1 MKPVLMCFLVFSVS
15 LKAQNLKIEY
25 QVRFNDLYDRGR
37 SDRLHA
43 GYLLISG
50 GLSRYFT
57 IEHEKYK
64 PKNEHDILLMPDT
77 ANQVFTNM
85 STGMLVSQESDMRG
99 KAFFVSDSLYP
110 MKWEIGS
117 EERNID
123 SLKCIKA
130 ECNFRG
136 RRYIAWFATEIP
148 LPYGPWKMGGLPGLI
163 VDLQDADE
171 NMLVKLK
178 TISSQEQSLTMPA
191 VIRYSKEE
199 HMAEIRKLI
208 SRLKD
213 NARASS
219 TGDCVTCQ
227 QQSVIEFFAWE
238 KIPQ

>member
-1 MKPVLMCFLVFSVS
+1 MKTVLLFLLVLSVS
-15 LKAQNLKIEY
+15 ANAQNLKIEY
-25 QVRFNDLYDRGR
+25 QVRFNDMYDRGR
-37 SDRLHA
+37 NDRLHT

-57 IEHEKYK
+57 IEKEKYK
-64 PKNEHDILLMPDT
+64 PKNEHDILIMPDT
-77 ANQVFTNM
+77 ANQVFINM
-85 STGMLVSQESDMRG
+85 STGMLVSQESDIKG
-99 KAFFVSDSLYP
+99 KTFFVSDSLYP

-117 EERNID
+117 EERKID
-123 SLKCIKA
+123 SLKCVRA

-136 RRYIAWFATEIP
+136 RKYIAWFTTEIP

-163 VDLQDADE
+163 VDLQDSDE

-178 TISSQEQSLTMPA
+178 SISNQEQSLAMPS
-191 VIRYSKEE
+191 VIKYSKEE
-199 HMAEIRKLI
+199 HVAEIRKLLKRI
-208 SRLKD
+208 KD

-227 QQSVIEFFAWE
+227 QQSVVEFFAWE